1 MWVGVANL
9 FIFMICIFANF
20 EQLLLSSKVV
30 SWVRSNVD
38 QNNTLMAS
46 PQRQLS
52 MPFGSKSK
60 CPLLGQAFPNLAG
73 LGPCAS
79 WLHTTTIT
87 KIAKL
92 HFTSCTIWFQ

>member
-46 PQRQLS
+46 PQ
-52 MPFGSKSK
+52 K
-60 CPLLGQAFPNLAG
+60 
-73 LGPCAS
+73 
-79 WLHTTTIT
+79 TIEH
-87 KIAKL
+87 AL
-92 HFTSCTIWFQ
+92 

>member
-1 MWVGVANL
+1 MQVGVANL
-9 FIFMICIFANF
+9 FIFMIRIFANF

-30 SWVRSNVD
+30 FWGKTYGKPSK
-38 QNNTLMAS
+38 TM
-46 PQRQLS
+46 S
-52 MPFGSKSK
+52 MPCDSKCK

-73 LGPCAS
+73 LGPSAF

-92 HFTSCTIWFQ
+92 HFASCTMWFQ